1 MKHSIIALMLMASL
15 CLWAKSSYA
24 YPLQSLIEPKCSECE
39 GHGYTEVFGGSEF
52 AVRTEVGMAKRLGG
66 GWQLLLSLCGML
78 LSATR
83 TRSKLS

>member
-1 MKHSIIALMLMASL
+1 MDS
-15 CLWAKSSYA
+15 
-24 YPLQSLIEPKCSECE
+24 PKA
-39 GHGYTEVFGGSEF
+39 FGGSGF
-52 AVRTEVGMAKRLGG
+52 VVRTVEGMAKRLGG